1 MGRRAHRIDDTQ
13 ERGAALVEA
22 AIILP
27 ILLLVVFGIVAF
39 ARAYNAKTTLTHAAR
54 EGVRELAI
62 TGDPVAAETVAKDAA
77 TSLDPDQMTVTV
89 TACVPGNPV
98 QLTIQYPFSY
108 DIPVFGSR
116 SLTLTE
122 TGVMRCGG

>member
-1 MGRRAHRIDDTQ
+1 MKRSSRRRDGEQ
-13 ERGAALVEA
+13 GAALIEA

-77 TSLDPDQMTVTV
+77 TSLDPDQMVITT
-89 TACVPGNPV
+89 TACVPGDPV
-98 QLTIQYPFSY
+98 QLTIQYPFNY
-108 DIPVFGSR
+108 DIPVFGSQ

>member
-1 MGRRAHRIDDTQ
+1 MRRRSRHRVDGS

-39 ARAYNAKTTLTHAAR
+39 SRAYNAKTTLTHAAR

-62 TGDPVAAETVAKDAA
+62 TGDPIAAEAVAKAAA
-77 TSLDPDQMTVTV
+77 TSLDPDQMVITT
-89 TACVPGNPV
+89 TACVPGDPV

-108 DIPVFGSR
+108 EMPVLGSR
-116 SLTLTE
+116 AVTLTE